1 MHKKNE
7 MSLNRKDIQIK
18 YCKIVE
24 IIPLIK
30 HLLHYGNQN
39 PLVYFTVCK
48 PPYVYAPSNLE
59 IKNHQ
64 YEIFIYYSIFA
75 LKVNLNRLFVP
86 LITETVSHFYISSF
100 VRILFVGSI
109 KISKFVTSNFKF
121 SSRIFQMYAQIS
133 Q

>member
-1 MHKKNE
+1 

-24 IIPLIK
+24 IIPLTK
-30 HLLHYGNQN
+30 YLLHYGNQN

-48 PPYVYAPSNLE
+48 PHVYAPSNLE

-86 LITETVSHFYISSF
+86 LITETVSRF
-100 VRILFVGSI
+100 
-109 KISKFVTSNFKF
+109 
-121 SSRIFQMYAQIS
+121 
-133 Q
+133 